1 MCYHDSNFLV
11 SRKLYITRTNLGMIS
26 STYIVWILSLL
37 GNISDPYIHLGC
49 FYFFFK
55 LHFDSWIF
63 DSNLLWWF
71 LFMKH
76 VSISH
81 HSIYIHLFLSWQC
94 CPIIFPIY
102 VLFHYMTYMH
112 DMDPAFVQFHSIHMT
127 MALLLMGLSLHDIY
141 MFVVTLFLLF
151 LSLRHACIY
160 IGFISD

>member
-49 FYFFFK
+49 FYFFFE

-76 VSISH
+76 VSISY

-94 CPIIFPIY
+94 FLLSHNIPHLC
-102 VLFHYMTYMH
+102 
-112 DMDPAFVQFHSIHMT
+112 FV
-127 MALLLMGLSLHDIY
+127 SLHDIY
-141 MFVVTLFLLF
+141 AWHGSRFCSISFHTHDNGLVTNGPF
-151 LSLRHACIY
+151 SSWYIY
-160 IGFISD
+160 VCRYFIPAFPLIMTCMYI